1 MAMAKRLDQSIADFA
16 YEVVYEGDDVEY
28 TIVKGKKTVTG
39 HKQKMENIKDDK
51 IIGAYAMSIG
61 HNGEVMATELMT
73 FDQIK
78 KSWRQSK
85 SYPFDNNGNIK
96 PDSTHGKF
104 PRAMSLRTVI
114 NKLCNPI
121 INASSDINLLIKSAS
136 NRAEEI
142 SAEVEFQE
150 ELEINANTG
159 EIIDI
164 DPVADQSAETG
175 PEQRGPGF

>member
-1 MAMAKRLDQSIADFA
+1 M
-16 YEVVYEGDDVEY
+16 
-28 TIVKGKKTVTG
+28 
-39 HKQKMENIKDDK
+39 
-51 IIGAYAMSIG
+51 
-61 HNGEVMATELMT
+61 
-73 FDQIK
+73 
-78 KSWRQSK
+78 
-85 SYPFDNNGNIK
+85 
-96 PDSTHGKF
+96 
-104 PRAMSLRTVI
+104 I